1 MGPGFMGSPPNKNND
16 KLKEPLPKNIKEVPR
31 FLKNIIGKFVYRLFY
46 IVLLVWETKPWIL
59 FSMVFMSIFNGA
71 MPVIQA
77 LVSKNLINGLT
88 DAYSA
93 HQLGQTILFDG
104 ILTSLLTLFGLM
116 FFNSL
121 VQSIY
126 HMLSF
131 TARELVTNHVNM
143 KIMNKAKEI
152 DLASFDNPEF
162 YEKLENA
169 SREAGHRP
177 IQIMD
182 ATFRIISTGI
192 SMISFITILWAI
204 SPAAPFLVI
213 AMAIPSAII
222 NYVYRRKNF
231 FYMRFR
237 SKERRQMS
245 YYNGLMTNKDMV
257 KEIRIFGL
265 SNTFI
270 NRYKEIFLKYF
281 KGLRRLFINESVW
294 NISISL
300 VNTVLNCLLYLYIAK
315 MVFDGAIQVGDYTLY
330 TGALGSISA
339 GITTLISTTATIYE
353 GTLFIDNMIV
363 FMNEKRTV
371 VPYIEK
377 PLEPKRKVGHT
388 IVFENVSFR
397 YPGTERDVI
406 KNVNLT
412 LKPGETVVLVGL
424 NGAGKTTL
432 IKLLTRLYD
441 PTEGRILLDGEDIR
455 NYDVEKLYKLYGI
468 IFQDFGKYAE
478 SVKENIRFGQ
488 IEKDGSDEDIHNAA
502 VQSDSDD
509 FINALPDKFN
519 TPLMRI
525 FEDNGIELSIGQWQK
540 LSIARAFYSDSD
552 ILILDEPTA
561 SLDAIAE
568 QEIYNQFDS
577 LRRDKLT
584 IFVSHRL
591 SSATVASKI
600 VVLLNGEIVE
610 EGNHTELMKLG
621 GHYYNLFSTQASRY
635 ITINEQDKQQIN
647 FGDNPPS
654 PPADFPPMNGN
665 FPPMPPNGERPPMT
679 KRPE

>member
-1 MGPGFMGSPPNKNND
+1 MGPGGFMGPPPNKNND
-16 KLKEPLPKNIKEVPR
+16 KLKDQLPKSIKEVPK
-31 FLKNIIGKFVYRLFY
+31 FLVDLIGKFFYRLFY

-71 MPVIQA
+71 MPVVQA
-77 LVSKNLINGLT
+77 YVSKNLINGLA

-93 HQLGQTILFDG
+93 HQLGQTVMFNG
-104 ILTSLLTLFGLM
+104 ILTSLHTLFGLM
-116 FFNSL
+116 FSNSL

-152 DLASFDNPEF
+152 DLASFDNPGF

-182 ATFRIISTGI
+182 ATFRIVSTGI

-270 NRYKEIFLKYF
+270 TRYKEIFLKYF
-281 KGLRRLFINESVW
+281 RGLRRLFINESVW
-294 NISISL
+294 NITISL
-300 VNTVLNCLLYLYIAK
+300 LNTVLNCLLYLYIAK
-315 MVFDGAIQVGDYTLY
+315 MVFDGAIQVGDYTYY

-339 GITTLISTTATIYE
+339 GITTLIGTTATIYE

-371 VPYIEK
+371 VPALDR
-377 PLEPKRKVGHT
+377 PLEPKRHTGHT

-441 PTEGRILLDGEDIR
+441 PSEGRILLDGEDIR

-478 SVKENIRFGQ
+478 SVKENIKFGQ
-488 IEKDGSDEDIHNAA
+488 IEKNGSDDDIYNAA
-502 VQSDSDD
+502 VQSDADD

-610 EGNHTELMKLG
+610 EGNHTELMRLG

-635 ITINEQDKQQIN
+635 ITINEQDKQEIN
-647 FGDNPPS
+647 LGNS
-654 PPADFPPMNGN
+654 PPPPGHFPNRPMS
-665 FPPMPPNGERPPMT
+665 